1 MEARPVLAQ
10 CQKAR
15 PKYGSYTVTLQ
26 EPENSALS
34 VALVVTN
41 LIVCDGELLLF
52 IGLTELVNLYP
63 STPIASKIT

>member
-1 MEARPVLAQ
+1 M
-10 CQKAR
+10 
-15 PKYGSYTVTLQ
+15 LQ
-26 EPENSALS
+26 EPENSAFS
-34 VALVVTN
+34 VALVITN